1 VYSAAAAGPFSK
13 SRRGARTLL
22 HFQGQFD
29 TSSSSFDGEP
39 FGTTTA
45 ADSRSPEAPL
55 LYPVSQ
61 SCATAIAATQ
71 SSARPAAAASADIS
85 VVLDAGE
92 LSPRGRFEFDAS
104 FGVEG
109 FADAVEEKDDIVDAA
124 TDMLLSQGRRIRRAD
139 VLPGAR
145 AAVEDCIPVD
155 SSDDSSDE
163 DVGAP
168 YERPP
173 VDPLVPPAVVFPVVN
188 PTQSSVLPRL
198 LQAFQLHFLRP
209 IMESFTKALSQ
220 FQYGIYLYNLLHTI
234 LPYMLLC
241 WFSHG
246 TNSFNALEKI
256 LLLLQVILVALWG
269 QLAKDCIPVSVERLV
284 ANHKKLAAFCKILPH
299 VACPG
304 CNTIYKY
311 SDCNLVDV
319 TGRPQSLVCMH
330 VEYPNHIQ
338 GHLRQP
344 CRIPLLGRRT
354 IHATGGQET
363 SILAAFPENLFH
375 YAGASHILN

>member
-1 VYSAAAAGPFSK
+1 M
-13 SRRGARTLL
+13 
-22 HFQGQFD
+22 
-29 TSSSSFDGEP
+29 P

-45 ADSRSPEAPL
+45 ATDASRLPEAPL
-55 LYPVSQ
+55 LYPAS
-61 SCATAIAATQ
+61 Q
-71 SSARPAAAASADIS
+71 SSAAMAAASPAAASADIS
-85 VVLDAGE
+85 VDVDAGA
-92 LSPRGRFEFDAS
+92 LPPLGRFEFDAS
-104 FGVEG
+104 FGVGDIAE
-109 FADAVEEKDDIVDAA
+109 AVEEEDGIEAA
-124 TDMLLSQGRRIRRAD
+124 GTDMLPNQGRRIRRAD

-145 AAVEDCIPVD
+145 AAVEDCVPFD
-155 SSDDSSDE
+155 SSDDSGDE
-163 DVGAP
+163 DAGVP

-173 VDPLVPPAVVFPVVN
+173 VDPLVRLLPIAPVDVN
-188 PTQSSVLPRL
+188 PTLPHL
-198 LQAFQLHFLRP
+198 LQAFQLHVLRP
-209 IMESFTKALSQ
+209 IMASFTKALSQ
-220 FQYGIYLYNLLHTI
+220 FQYGIYVYNLLHTL